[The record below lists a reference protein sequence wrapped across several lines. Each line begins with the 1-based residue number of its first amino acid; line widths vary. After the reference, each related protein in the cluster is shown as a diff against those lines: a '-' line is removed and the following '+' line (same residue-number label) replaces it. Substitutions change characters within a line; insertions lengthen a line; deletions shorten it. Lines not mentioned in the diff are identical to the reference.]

1 MIIND
6 KSSIR
11 DILQAI
17 AGTWSIATDNGWKC
31 VEVGRIRFFKKVCE
45 AGSNV
50 LPQKFLN
57 ERNDVV
63 PVLEFRKGTM
73 TGQSLTLQQTALEC
87 AENCIAVII
96 QF

>member
-11 DILQAI
+11 DILQAV
-17 AGTWSIATDNGWKC
+17 AGTWSVATDNGWKC
-31 VEVGRIRFFKKVCE
+31 VEFGRIRLFKKICD

-63 PVLEFRKGTM
+63 PVLEFRKDNL
-73 TGQSLTLQQTALEC
+73 TGQVLSLQQTALEC
-87 AENCIAVII
+87 AENCLAVII

>member
-1 MIIND
+1 MIINN
-6 KSSIR
+6 KSVMA
-11 DILQAI
+11 DVLQAC
-17 AGTWSIATDNGWKC
+17 AGTWCVSEDNGWRC
-31 VEVGRIRFFKKVCE
+31 VEFGRIRMFKKLCE

-63 PVLEFRKGTM
+63 PVLEFRKDNL
-73 TGQSLTLQQTALEC
+73 TGQVLSLQQTALEC
-87 AENCIAVII
+87 AENCLAVII